1 MPFFCKDTTFL
12 SNYKMFNGIFYIFIN
27 QIWNLEDVKLKKIT
41 GRIIKKT
48 AKYLWA

>member
-1 MPFFCKDTTFL
+1 MPFFCKDTIFL
-12 SNYKMFNGIFYIFIN
+12 SNYKMFYSIFYIFIN